1 MTASSMTPPLR
12 FESPQ
17 TLLNALRGRGL
28 RVSTARRL
36 VVQSLFAAEGP
47 VSAEEIATGL
57 AGRGTPVDL
66 ASVYRSLEKLEEIG
80 AVRHVHAGHSPG
92 RYSLAGRGEREY
104 LACDRCGALVEADP
118 GDLDA
123 VRAEIRGLFG
133 LEPRFTHFPIVGI
146 CAECSAGGDRR

>member
-1 MTASSMTPPLR
+1 MTASSVTPPLR
-12 FESPQ
+12 FDSPE
-17 TLLNALRGRGL
+17 TVLNALRGRGL

-36 VVQSLFAAEGP
+36 VVQSLFVGDGP
-47 VSAEEIATGL
+47 VSAEEIATRL
-57 AGRGTPVDL
+57 AARDTPVDL

-104 LACDRCGALVEADP
+104 LACDCCGALVEADA

-123 VRAEIRGLFG
+123 VRAEIRRRFG
-133 LEPRFTHFPIVGI
+133 LEACFAHFPIIGI
-146 CAECSAGGDRR
+146 CADCSAGGGRR